1 MLRTCLSEQIPSKR
15 KSLLSNCNV
24 HIECLNPSRLSCP
37 QEAEG
42 DCYSTPVFEGRQAA
56 VASRTNVRPGVVSQR
71 SEQIR
76 TEINSV
82 FLRMHGCA
90 VRTLKVQGNITIL
103 KITLQAM
110 TVAAAYSPTN
120 TVRHHKKDIVTC
132 FHTR

>member
-1 MLRTCLSEQIPSKR
+1 MLGTCLSKQMLSKK

-42 DCYSTPVFEGRQAA
+42 NCYSTPVFEGRQAA
-56 VASRTNVRPGVVSQR
+56 VASRTNVRPRVVPQR
-71 SEQIR
+71 CEQIR

-82 FLRMHGCA
+82 FLRMHGCT
-90 VRTLKVQGNITIL
+90 VRTLMMQGNITIL

-110 TVAAAYSPTN
+110 TVEVA
-120 TVRHHKKDIVTC
+120 
-132 FHTR
+132 